1 MHVNEKTRAC
11 RCGTNYPSAA
21 AVFVSEHPGETV
33 FRPLSPYTA
42 GGGRSPPL
50 ERAPV
55 LLAGGVSQLGSVH
68 GLQALL
74 ALVAQDRQDGVEVGC
89 SAAWHAG
96 RRWVQRQTVGLY
108 SGYHAVV
115 KPTPHV
121 GSPRGTRSEGVN
133 LVFIAAHECPRRRPS
148 NRE

>member
-1 MHVNEKTRAC
+1 MRKRA
-11 RCGTNYPSAA
+11 RAGVGTNYPSAA

-42 GGGRSPPL
+42 EGGGRSPPL
-50 ERAPV
+50 ESPSSLHV
-55 LLAGGVSQLGSVH
+55 AGGVSQLGSVH

-96 RRWVQRQTVGLY
+96 RR
-108 SGYHAVV
+108 
-115 KPTPHV
+115 
-121 GSPRGTRSEGVN
+121 
-133 LVFIAAHECPRRRPS
+133 
-148 NRE
+148 